1 MKIKIGEY
9 ELENDIDCKVIL
21 DGYEIF
27 STAVDLNGISPSDF
41 ESAYWGMGGSV
52 IVEKE

>member
-9 ELENDIDCKVIL
+9 ELENDVECKVIA

-27 STAVDLNGISPSDF
+27 NTTVEWNGISPSDF
-41 ESAYWGMGGSV
+41 TVADWGMGGSI
-52 IVEKE
+52 IVTEE